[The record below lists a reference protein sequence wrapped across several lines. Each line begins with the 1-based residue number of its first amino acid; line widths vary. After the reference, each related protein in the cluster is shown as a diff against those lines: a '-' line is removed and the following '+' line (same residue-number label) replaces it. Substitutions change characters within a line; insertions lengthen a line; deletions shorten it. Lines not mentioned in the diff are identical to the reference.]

1 MVEITKLFWKKVIT
15 ADGFVLG
22 EIHSGEVDENT
33 WLMTHF
39 YVSLNDEAARALG
52 FQVPFL
58 GKVVVCLPVSTIE
71 ASKEATVLNKTLEEM
86 RQLKECKA

>member
-22 EIHSGEVDENT
+22 EIHSSEVDENT

-58 GKVVVCLPVSTIE
+58 GKVVVCLPVSTIK